1 MHPRSLGLVV
11 ECASDNDCEESV
23 EAIGCVELKLVLNT
37 QLELLVGE
45 SLDLSEERE
54 RIRALVRD
62 TALLGVGHGSAE
74 GFLISLLNFL
84 EELVFVGAITKS
96 RAVLQFLKD
105 ACKSLRGRGY
115 AALGQA
121 RSELTLVRVCCA
133 ASSDRFVLRVLFDL
147 LQPVR

>member
-1 MHPRSLGLVV
+1 MVDGIAVRKYNVRMERGSW
-11 ECASDNDCEESV
+11 
-23 EAIGCVELKLVLNT
+23 KLVRQRRYAVCWAVPNGWI
-37 QLELLVGE
+37 V
-45 SLDLSEERE
+45 SREERE

-121 RSELTLVRVCCA
+121 RSELTLVRVSCA
-133 ASSDRFVLRVLFDL
+133 ASSDRFVLRVLFD
-147 LQPVR
+147 